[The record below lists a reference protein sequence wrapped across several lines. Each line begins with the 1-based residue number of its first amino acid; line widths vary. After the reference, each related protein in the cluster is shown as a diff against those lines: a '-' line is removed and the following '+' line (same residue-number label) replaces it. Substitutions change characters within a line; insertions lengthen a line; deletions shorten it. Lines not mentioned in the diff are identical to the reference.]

1 MSYILDALKKS
12 EYARQQGKVPD
23 LATLPAVDTLANA
36 PSAFARLPLL
46 ASGALL
52 LAVAVAGWW
61 RPWQAPA
68 APLPSSPAT
77 AASLSTTTV
86 VSSPATALASAQASK
101 AAPPSASPGAIAAPP
116 SIPAAEPV
124 VAAATP
130 AQPETPL
137 ATPPQ
142 AQAQP
147 VAPAAAIAQAVPKVV
162 LPALAPQ
169 PGTPK
174 TLPAAAPATLA
185 ATPRPS
191 SAPASALPAPPSRV
205 LAFYELPPAVRERI
219 PALAISGFSY
229 VEEPGMR
236 MAVINDRVLR
246 QGESAAPGITL
257 ERIASDGV
265 VLNFSGYRFRP
276 QR

>member
-1 MSYILDALKKS
+1 M
-12 EYARQQGKVPD
+12 PP
-23 LATLPAVDTLANA
+23 PA
-36 PSAFARLPLL
+36 P
-46 ASGALL
+46 
-52 LAVAVAGWW
+52 
-61 RPWQAPA
+61 
-68 APLPSSPAT
+68 
-77 AASLSTTTV
+77 
-86 VSSPATALASAQASK
+86 K
-101 AAPPSASPGAIAAPP
+101 A
-116 SIPAAEPV
+116 
-124 VAAATP
+124 
-130 AQPETPL
+130 
-137 ATPPQ
+137 
-142 AQAQP
+142 
-147 VAPAAAIAQAVPKVV
+147 V

-169 PGTPK
+169 PSAPK
-174 TLPAAAPATLA
+174 TPPSAAHEPLA

-191 SAPASALPAPPSRV
+191 AEPASALPAPPSRV

>member
-101 AAPPSASPGAIAAPP
+101 AAPASASPGATAAPP

-130 AQPETPL
+130 AQPETPPL

-162 LPALAPQ
+162 
-169 PGTPK
+169 
-174 TLPAAAPATLA
+174 
-185 ATPRPS
+185 
-191 SAPASALPAPPSRV
+191 LPAPPSRV

>member
-23 LATLPAVDTLANA
+23 LATLPVVDTLTSA
-36 PSAFARLPLL
+36 PPAFARLPLL
-46 ASGALL
+46 AAGALL

-68 APLPSSPAT
+68 APLPSSPVA
-77 AASLSTTTV
+77 AASLSASPV
-86 VSSPATALASAQASK
+86 VSAPALASAP
-101 AAPPSASPGAIAAPP
+101 APTPAPTPTSASPGPIAAPP
-116 SIPAAEPV
+116 GIPVVEPV
-124 VAAATP
+124 AVA
-130 AQPETPL
+130 
-137 ATPPQ
+137 
-142 AQAQP
+142 
-147 VAPAAAIAQAVPKVV
+147 VAPAQIEPPPLAALPVERMPPPAPKAV

-169 PGTPK
+169 PSAPK
-174 TLPAAAPATLA
+174 TLPSAAHEPLA

-191 SAPASALPAPPSRV
+191 AAPASALPAPPSRV

>member
-101 AAPPSASPGAIAAPP
+101 AAPPSASPGATAAPP
-116 SIPAAEPV
+116 SIPAAAP
-124 VAAATP
+124 VAA
-130 AQPETPL
+130 AQPETPPL

-147 VAPAAAIAQAVPKVV
+147 VSPVAAIAQAVPKVV

>member
-23 LATLPAVDTLANA
+23 LATLPVVDALTSA
-36 PSAFARLPLL
+36 PPAFARLPLL

-68 APLPSSPAT
+68 APEPSSLAA
-77 AASLSTTTV
+77 AASLSASPV
-86 VSSPATALASAQASK
+86 VSAPALASAPASTPTP
-101 AAPPSASPGAIAAPP
+101 ASASPGPIAAPP
-116 SIPAAEPV
+116 GIPVVEPV
-124 VAAATP
+124 AVAVAP
-130 AQPETPL
+130 AQPEPPPL
-137 ATPPQ
+137 AAP
-142 AQAQP
+142 P
-147 VAPAAAIAQAVPKVV
+147 VARMPPPAPKAV

-169 PGTPK
+169 SSAPK
-174 TLPAAAPATLA
+174 ALPSAAQEPLA
-185 ATPRPS
+185 AMPRPS
-191 SAPASALPAPPSRV
+191 AAPASALPAPPSRV

-229 VEEPGMR
+229 VEEPDLR

-265 VLNFSGYRFRP
+265 VLSFSGYRFRP

>member
-1 MSYILDALKKS
+1 MSYILEALKKS

-23 LATLPAVDTLANA
+23 LATLPVVDALTSA
-36 PSAFARLPLL
+36 PPAFARLPLL
-46 ASGALL
+46 ACGALL

-68 APLPSSPAT
+68 APEPSNLAAAT
-77 AASLSTTTV
+77 SLSA
-86 VSSPATALASAQASK
+86 SPVISAPALASAP
-101 AAPPSASPGAIAAPP
+101 APTPTPAPTPASASPGPIAAPP
-116 SIPAAEPV
+116 GIPVVEPV
-124 VAAATP
+124 AVAAAP
-130 AQPETPL
+130 AQPEPPPL
-137 ATPPQ
+137 AAP
-142 AQAQP
+142 P
-147 VAPAAAIAQAVPKVV
+147 VARMPPPAPKAVLPTLAPHSSAPKV
-162 LPALAPQ
+162 LP
-169 PGTPK
+169 T
-174 TLPAAAPATLA
+174 AAHEPLA

-191 SAPASALPAPPSRV
+191 AAPASVLPAPPSRV

-265 VLNFSGYRFRP
+265 VLSFSGYRFRP